1 MADIFFLPQI
11 LQPTRV
17 TDHSATIIDN
27 IFFNSLEHHSVSGN
41 IVHDLPESVM
51 RDALSPAFVTQKNG
65 CTGSFS
71 LPGFN
76 TAILFSFHVFCLWC
90 RAQRTKQKR
99 DYRSLSFTSSQI
111 KQKGKNFKKL
121 LHVGMR
127 LLFGIS
133 RLRTWYT
140 VCLQILL
147 G

>member
-27 IFFNSLEHHSVSGN
+27 IFFNSLEHLSVSGN
-41 IVHDLPESVM
+41 IVHDLPESVV

-76 TAILFSFHVFCLWC
+76 TAILFSFRVFCLWC
-90 RAQRTKQKR
+90 RAGRTKQKR

-121 LHVGMR
+121 LHICMR

-133 RLRTWYT
+133 RLRSWYT